1 MYVFVYLYIYI
12 YSIWKLLSHKLLGF
26 SFFFFTPILPSV
38 FGYISGAYIRNIK
51 FSHWFHFFVSC
62 NNNASH
68 IHIWCQGH
76 MLLNKKHY
84 VGNNIWHH
92 MWVWTTLVMLS
103 NMWVWHQHYTIQFA
117 SMHQSCPLD
126 KIDGQVWYTHRSTNG
141 KVGHIPLYA
150 HWITFFTFPWFVGC
164 PSCK

>member
-1 MYVFVYLYIYI
+1 M
-12 YSIWKLLSHKLLGF
+12 
-26 SFFFFTPILPSV
+26 PSV
-38 FGYISGAYIRNIK
+38 FGYISGAYIRSIK

-68 IHIWCQGH
+68 IHLWCQGH
-76 MLLNKKHY
+76 MLLNKKTLY